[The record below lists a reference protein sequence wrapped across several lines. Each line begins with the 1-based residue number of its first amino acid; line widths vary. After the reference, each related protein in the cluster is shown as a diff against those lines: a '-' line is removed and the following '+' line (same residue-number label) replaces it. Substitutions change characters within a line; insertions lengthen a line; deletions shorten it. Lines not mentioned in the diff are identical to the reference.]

1 MGKIIRMERER
12 SLRAE
17 YEKRDGDLRE
27 LCAIAFERGFIARAT
42 AARAGVDGVSVEP
55 VQLQTG
61 RRTSATG
68 MAYAR
73 GWRAASVVLL
83 DEYGKLDMDCMR
95 MLTDL
100 FGAWILRYGE
110 HGTSEHT

>member
-17 YEKRDGDLRE
+17 YAKRDADLKT
-27 LCAIAFERGFIARAT
+27 LCALAFERGFIARAT
-42 AARAGVDGVSVEP
+42 AARAGVEGVTVEAVP
-55 VQLQTG
+55 YQTG
-61 RRTSATG
+61 GKTSATG

-95 MLTDL
+95 MLTEL

-110 HGTSEHT
+110 HGTNENT

>member
-1 MGKIIRMERER
+1 MGKIIEMKRQRC
-12 SLRAE
+12 LAE
-17 YEKRDGDLRE
+17 EYARRDADLKT
-27 LCAIAFERGFIARAT
+27 LCALAFERGFIARAT
-42 AARAGVDGVSVEP
+42 AARACVDGVEAVP
-55 VQLQTG
+55 YQTG
-61 RRTSATG
+61 GRTSATG

-83 DEYGKLDMDCMR
+83 DEYGKLDTDCML

-110 HGTSEHT
+110 HGTNENS